1 MKFTERPELI
11 PPKKTNKTDRLFAVW
26 EAGWNTSSVHRKPQK
41 TQLYILSF
49 GKLHLEELKA
59 ITLIELLSL
68 CLEEKHRILCI
79 DEMSLLLIC
88 KVQKASVTQ
97 AFTHFF

>member
-1 MKFTERPELI
+1 MSR
-11 PPKKTNKTDRLFAVW
+11 
-26 EAGWNTSSVHRKPQK
+26 VHCKPQK

-59 ITLIELLSL
+59 ITLSYSA
-68 CLEEKHRILCI
+68 CVWKKNRILCI